1 MDMIVPNMD
10 QSTPPIDPNDLVIFA
25 RVVEL
30 GSFSRVSEKFGIP
43 KATVSRRMA
52 ALETQ
57 LGERLLLRTTRR
69 QSLTEFGELLME
81 HARQVIAE
89 MDAVQS
95 LSERRQAA
103 PSGRLRV
110 SMPSDF
116 ANILLPEML
125 SAFVALHPLI
135 RLELDLS
142 PRRVDLMG
150 EGFDLALRIGA
161 LPDDNLLAAKLL
173 SDFTAGLYASPG
185 YIAGHGQPQNP
196 GDLPRHRAIQLLTR
210 NSEPVP
216 WSLTRGEEHW
226 SGHPDSKLLA
236 NSPEFLVRMA
246 CAGAGIVAVPDYF
259 AALDVQQGKL
269 LRVLPHWRLPD
280 QQAWAVF
287 PGRKLM
293 PAKTRV
299 FIDMLHA
306 TLNHTP
312 APWSRP
318 ACTLTRNGSG

>member
-1 MDMIVPNMD
+1 MRQQSSLESIKLDIIVSYMD
-10 QSTPPIDPNDLVIFA
+10 QSSQHPIDPNDLIIFA
-25 RVVEL
+25 RVVDL

-43 KATVSRRMA
+43 KATISRRMT
-52 ALETQ
+52 ALESQ

-69 QSLTEFGELLME
+69 QSLTEFGELLLE
-81 HARQVIAE
+81 HARQVIGE
-89 MDAVQS
+89 MDAVQI
-95 LSERRQAA
+95 LSEQRAA
-103 PSGRLRV
+103 TPSGRLRV

-125 SAFVALHPLI
+125 SAFVALHPRI

-150 EGFDLALRIGA
+150 EGFDLALRMGA
-161 LPDDNLLAAKLL
+161 LQDDNLLAAKLL
-173 SDFTAGLYASPG
+173 SDFTSGMYAAPSYVAQFGRPE
-185 YIAGHGQPQNP
+185 HPH
-196 GDLPRHRAIQLLTR
+196 DLTTHKGVQLLGR
-210 NSEPVP
+210 NGEPTP
-216 WSLTRGEEHW
+216 WVISNEKDQWTGSPASHIV
-226 SGHPDSKLLA
+226 A

-259 AALDVQQGKL
+259 AAFDVQRGQL
-269 LRVLPHWRLPD
+269 VRILPGWCLPP

-299 FIDMLHA
+299 FIDMLYA
-306 TLNHTP
+306 TLNPNTH
-312 APWSRP
+312 
-318 ACTLTRNGSG
+318 